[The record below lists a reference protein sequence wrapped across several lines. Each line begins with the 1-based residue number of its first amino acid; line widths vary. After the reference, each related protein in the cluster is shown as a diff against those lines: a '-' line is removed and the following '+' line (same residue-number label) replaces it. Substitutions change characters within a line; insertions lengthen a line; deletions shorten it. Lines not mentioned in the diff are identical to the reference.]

1 MKNQTDFLRQL
12 VRRDPSLKG
21 RYAIGVSDHG
31 PAHVLVTGSA
41 EPRKP
46 ASPEDV
52 MTESARK
59 MMALYP
65 PRIVTVTQSVADLY
79 RQEGEEGSF
88 AGGGGILR

>member
-1 MKNQTDFLRQL
+1 MKNQTGFLRQL
-12 VRRDPSLKG
+12 VRPDPSLEG
-21 RYAIGVSDHG
+21 PLAIGATDHR
-31 PAHVLVTGSA
+31 PWHVLVTGSA

-79 RQEGEEGSF
+79 RQEGGDRE
-88 AGGGGILR
+88 